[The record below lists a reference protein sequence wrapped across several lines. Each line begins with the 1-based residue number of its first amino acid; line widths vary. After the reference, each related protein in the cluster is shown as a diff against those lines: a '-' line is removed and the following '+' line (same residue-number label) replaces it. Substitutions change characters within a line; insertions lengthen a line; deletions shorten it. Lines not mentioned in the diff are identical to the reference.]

1 MVVKVV
7 IAEDDSRMQLTLKTV
22 LEKIE
27 EVKVIETV
35 GDGISLIKA
44 VEELKPDV
52 IFVDIEMPEM
62 DGLTA
67 TKEIVDIDP
76 RIFIIFVT
84 GFAEYSLDAFDV
96 YAFDYLIKPFKI
108 ARISKTMDKI
118 KKLLREKKLAKINER
133 EIEPVGGIQKL
144 VAHINQKL
152 LFLDMKDVI
161 MLTRYDRKTY
171 IYVDSRKVLVKS
183 R

>member
-52 IFVDIEMPEM
+52 IFVDIECPKWM
-62 DGLTA
+62 
-67 TKEIVDIDP
+67 V
-76 RIFIIFVT
+76 
-84 GFAEYSLDAFDV
+84 
-96 YAFDYLIKPFKI
+96 
-108 ARISKTMDKI
+108 
-118 KKLLREKKLAKINER
+118 
-133 EIEPVGGIQKL
+133 
-144 VAHINQKL
+144 
-152 LFLDMKDVI
+152 
-161 MLTRYDRKTY
+161 
-171 IYVDSRKVLVKS
+171 
-183 R
+183 